1 MFQSIQ
7 AKRNS
12 GEAGSSE
19 ISMAPL
25 IDMVFILLIFFL
37 VTTSFVSDSGIEIER
52 AAAVTAGPLSPDAL
66 RISIASSGD
75 IYIKGASL
83 PLHMLEGELHGFLS
97 RRPNGVVV
105 VIPDKRTPSGALVE
119 VMDIAKVAGAQDIA
133 VATE

>member
-7 AKRNS
+7 AKRNDHGTQS
-12 GEAGSSE
+12 VE

-52 AAAVTAGPLSPDAL
+52 ATAATAMPLSPEAM
-66 RISIASSGD
+66 RITITSSGD
-75 IYIKGASL
+75 IYLKGTHVQL
-83 PLHMLEGELHGFLS
+83 NMLEGELHNFLS
-97 RRPNGVVV
+97 RRPNGSIV
-105 VIPDKRTPSGALVE
+105 VIPDKRSPSGRLVN
-119 VMDIAKVAGAQDIA
+119 VMDIANVAGAQDIS

>member
-7 AKRNS
+7 TRINDH
-12 GEAGSSE
+12 GEQSNE

-52 AAAVTAGPLSPDAL
+52 AAAATATPLSPEAL
-66 RISIASSGD
+66 RISITASGD
-75 IYIKGASL
+75 IYLKDKPV
-83 PLHMLEGELHGFLS
+83 PLDILEGELHGFLS
-97 RRPNGVVV
+97 RRPNGSVV
-105 VIPDKRTPSGALVE
+105 VIPDKHSPSGQLVK
-119 VMDIAKVAGAQDIA
+119 VMDIAKITGVQDIA